1 MKEII
6 KTKEIKGI
14 FISLLLILLSVF
26 IIMRPNEIITNLIK
40 VIGIVLILIGTIDFM
55 NYFRSPEDERL
66 FNYGL
71 LKGLMELSIGILFIF
86 KGEIL
91 RDLFFIIIGLIII
104 FINVSK
110 LQISLSLKEI
120 EYSNW
125 FLGVI
130 ISSLAIIL
138 GIVIILN
145 PFETN
150 EIVVITAGVILLVSE
165 ICNIIYSIL
174 ILIKIKKLDKVVKE
188 VKEIEEKEN

>member
-6 KTKEIKGI
+6 KKKEIKGI
-14 FISLLLILLSVF
+14 FISILLILLSVF

-66 FNYGL
+66 INYGL

-145 PFETN
+145 PFETT
-150 EIVVITAGVILLVSE
+150 EIVVITSGIILLISE
-165 ICNIIYSIL
+165 ISNIIYSVL
-174 ILIKIKKLDKVVKE
+174 ILIKIRKLDKVVKE
-188 VKEIEEKEN
+188 IKESE

>member
-6 KTKEIKGI
+6 KKREIKGI
-14 FISLLLILLSVF
+14 FISILLVALSIF
-26 IIMRPNEIITNLIK
+26 IIMKPDEIITNLIK
-40 VIGIVLILIGTIDFM
+40 VIGIALILIGTIDFM

-86 KGEIL
+86 KGDML
-91 RDLFFIIIGLIII
+91 RELFFIIIGLIII

-125 FLGVI
+125 FLGVV
-130 ISSLAIIL
+130 ISSIAIIL

-145 PFETN
+145 PFETTQ
-150 EIVVITAGVILLVSE
+150 IVVITSGVILLVSE
-165 ICNIIYSIL
+165 LCNIIYGVL
-174 ILIKIKKLDKVVKE
+174 ILIKIRKLDKVVKE
-188 VKEIEEKEN
+188 VKEIQVKE

>member
-6 KTKEIKGI
+6 KKKEIKGI
-14 FISLLLILLSVF
+14 FISILLILLSVF

-66 FNYGL
+66 INYGL

-125 FLGVI
+125 FLGII

-145 PFETN
+145 PFETT
-150 EIVVITAGVILLVSE
+150 EIVVITSGIILLISE
-165 ICNIIYSIL
+165 ISNIIYSVL
-174 ILIKIKKLDKVVKE
+174 ILIKIRKLDKVVKE
-188 VKEIEEKEN
+188 IKESEW

>member
-6 KTKEIKGI
+6 KKKEIKGI
-14 FISLLLILLSVF
+14 FISLLLIALAVF
-26 IIMRPNEIITNLIK
+26 IIMRPNEIVINLIK
-40 VIGIVLILIGTIDFM
+40 VIGIALLLIGTIDFM

-71 LKGLMELSIGILFIF
+71 LKGLMELSVGILFIF

-91 RDLFFIIIGLIII
+91 TEIFFIIIGLLIV

-110 LQISLSLKEI
+110 LQLSLSLKEI

-130 ISSLAIIL
+130 ISSLATIL
-138 GIVIILN
+138 GITIILN
-145 PFETN
+145 PFDTTKT
-150 EIVVITAGVILLVSE
+150 VVIASGVILLVSE

-174 ILIKIKKLDKVVKE
+174 ILIKIKRLDKVVKE
-188 VKEIEEKEN
+188 IKEKE

>member
-6 KTKEIKGI
+6 KKKEIKGI
-14 FISLLLILLSVF
+14 FISILLILLSVF

-66 FNYGL
+66 INYGL

-145 PFETN
+145 PFETT
-150 EIVVITAGVILLVSE
+150 EIVVITSGIILLISE
-165 ICNIIYSIL
+165 ISNIIYSVL
-174 ILIKIKKLDKVVKE
+174 ILIKIRKLDKVVKE
-188 VKEIEEKEN
+188 IKESEW

>member
-6 KTKEIKGI
+6 KKREIKGI

-26 IIMRPNEIITNLIK
+26 IIMRPNEIISNLIK

-55 NYFRSPEDERL
+55 NYFRAPEDERL

-91 RDLFFIIIGLIII
+91 RDLFLIGLIII

-145 PFETN
+145 PFETT
-150 EIVVITAGVILLVSE
+150 EIVVITSGVILLVSE
-165 ICNIIYSIL
+165 ICNIIYSVL

-188 VKEIEEKEN
+188 VKEIQGSEK

>member
-6 KTKEIKGI
+6 KKREIKGI

-26 IIMRPNEIITNLIK
+26 IIMRPNEIISNLIK
-40 VIGIVLILIGTIDFM
+40 VIGIILIGTIDFM
-55 NYFRSPEDERL
+55 NYFRAPEDERL

-145 PFETN
+145 PFETT
-150 EIVVITAGVILLVSE
+150 EIVVITSGVILLVSE
-165 ICNIIYSIL
+165 ICNIIYSVL

-188 VKEIEEKEN
+188 VKEIQGSEK